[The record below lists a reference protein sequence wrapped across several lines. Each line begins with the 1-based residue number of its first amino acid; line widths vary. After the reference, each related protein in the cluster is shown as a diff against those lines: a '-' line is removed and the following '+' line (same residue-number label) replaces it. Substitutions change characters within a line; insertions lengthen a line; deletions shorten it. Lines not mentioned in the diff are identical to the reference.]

1 MHNRREFCQG
11 LILISIATA
20 IEACGGGSST
30 APSSLP
36 SIATINGSASGNQI
50 QLTVDG
56 SSSLAAVGSAA
67 RVQTSAGSVLVARTA
82 QSTFSALTA
91 ICTHE
96 GCTVD
101 EFQGGTYECSCHG
114 SQFSTSGAVVRGP
127 AGSPLRSF
135 ATSYAA
141 PNLTITIA

>member
-11 LILISIATA
+11 LILVSIASA

-30 APSSLP
+30 APSTLP
-36 SIATINGSASGNQI
+36 NISTINATATGNQI
-50 QLTVDG
+50 QLNVDNG
-56 SSSLAAVGSAA
+56 SALASVGSAA
-67 RVQTSAGSVLVARTA
+67 RVQTSSGSFLVARTA
-82 QSTFSALTA
+82 QSTFTALTA
-91 ICTHE
+91 VCTHE

-114 SQFSTSGAVVRGP
+114 SQFSTSGSVVRGP

-141 PNLTITIA
+141 PTLTITIA